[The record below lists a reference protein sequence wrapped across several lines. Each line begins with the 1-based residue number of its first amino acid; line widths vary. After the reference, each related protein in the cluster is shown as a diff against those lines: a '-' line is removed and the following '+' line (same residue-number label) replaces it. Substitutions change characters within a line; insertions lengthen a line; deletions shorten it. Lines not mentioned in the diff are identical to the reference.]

1 MQYLRC
7 SRWLQNDSLSTFFEY
22 GDYDPKSMTVGF
34 CSSICFFKQ
43 YVYIGLA
50 EETVNVTHCEK
61 LKPPFHGTVNQTNS
75 TAIFSCFQG
84 YHLQG
89 VNIIQCN
96 KSTSTWNGPTD
107 PLCNENIEFENK
119 EPIKNGNFFDFFKE
133 YAGDLFLAV
142 VVIITGILII
152 VTIICRTKHRQNP
165 EELVA
170 DASSVVSVP
179 AMKSSTLLHDGSI
192 RFFEVTDGN
201 ELTERES
208 TFL

>member
-1 MQYLRC
+1 MIDRKLI
-7 SRWLQNDSLSTFFEY
+7 LF
-22 GDYDPKSMTVGF
+22 
-34 CSSICFFKQ
+34 SSK
-43 YVYIGLA
+43 VYYTDGS
-50 EETVNVTHCEK
+50 NVTDGSNYDNECPEGYFTCNLSCVEWNDENAKHCVE
-61 LKPPFHGTVNQTNS
+61 S
-75 TAIFSCFQG
+75 AFS
-84 YHLQG
+84 
-89 VNIIQCN
+89 
-96 KSTSTWNGPTD
+96 
-107 PLCNENIEFENK
+107 
-119 EPIKNGNFFDFFKE
+119 DFFKE